1 MPSAA
6 ELVDCICLAL
16 CYLLLSLS
24 LSHFYLLLL
33 VLRICSVVD
42 TSMDLHLTEL
52 NAGKARRMEKR
63 RKISE
68 YNTNLDLT
76 KSVNFPVVVAAVEH
90 EVGCI
95 EAGII
100 RSRAVVG
107 LPWVPRRGEH
117 VHCLVVD
124 CPDPAKKEGRGLIR

>member
-1 MPSAA
+1 
-6 ELVDCICLAL
+6 
-16 CYLLLSLS
+16 
-24 LSHFYLLLL
+24 
-33 VLRICSVVD
+33 
-42 TSMDLHLTEL
+42 MDLHLTEL
-52 NAGKARRMEKR
+52 DTRKARRMEKR

-107 LPWVPRRGEH
+107 LPWVPRRGEL

-124 CPDPAKKEGRGLIR
+124 CPDPAKKEGRGLIRYSLGGLMYVSFMGSLLGYVFVFVYCKDIKIRKSII